1 MPLRIVQIT
10 KDWSPNGG
18 VASYTRDL
26 AGELCAG
33 GHEVTVVHADPG
45 APPLGRGVRE
55 VLVAG
60 FADYSPGS
68 DQARAQVVLDALFP
82 LMPDIVHVQGNDNFA
97 LEAGLRRVYATV
109 KTLHTYD
116 FCPTG
121 GKFHFLSRSP
131 CRHATSALCVPRMVY
146 KRCLLSRRPSVI
158 WSHYRRVVDANAN
171 NAAYGAVIV
180 ASAYVRQ
187 QALATGYP
195 PQQVRVLPYF
205 TIPPPMPPDPPE
217 RPGTILFCG
226 RIVPEKGLVLLLRVL
241 ARLDVSW
248 RLIVAGDGYAS
259 RSAKRLAD
267 RLGLADR
274 VTFQGWADRQTLRAL
289 YAEASVV
296 VVPSLWPE
304 PFGIVGLEAMAYAR
318 PVVAFAVGGIPEWLD
333 DGVTGFLV
341 RPYNLDAL
349 ADRLR
354 ACLESPALARALG
367 ERGRARVECEFTAAR
382 HLESLMRIYD
392 DVRRRASIPGEHGR
406 S

>member
-1 MPLRIVQIT
+1 MALRIVQIT

-18 VASYTRDL
+18 VATYTRDL

-33 GHEVTVVHADPG
+33 GHEVSVVHADPA

-60 FADYSPGS
+60 FADYASAS
-68 DQARAQVVLDALFP
+68 DQARAQVVLDSLAP
-82 LMPDIVHVQGNDNFA
+82 LAPDVVHVQGNNNFA
-97 LEAGLRRVYATV
+97 LEAGLRRLYATV

-116 FCPTG
+116 FCPAG
-121 GKFHFLSRSP
+121 GKFHFLSQRP

-146 KRCLLSRRPSVI
+146 KRCLLSRRPSII
-158 WSHYRRVVDANAN
+158 WSQYRRVVDANAN
-171 NAAYGAVIV
+171 NAAYAAVIV
-180 ASAYVRQ
+180 ASAHVRQ

-205 TIPPPMPPDPPE
+205 TIPPPMPPGPPE

-226 RIVPEKGLVLLLRVL
+226 RIVPEKGLALLLRAL

-248 RLIVAGDGYAS
+248 RLIVAGDGFAS
-259 RSAKRLAD
+259 RHAKRLAD

-274 VTFQGWADRQTLRAL
+274 VTFRGWADRQTLRAL
-289 YAEASVV
+289 YAEATVV

-304 PFGIVGLEAMAYAR
+304 PFGIVGIEAMAHAR
-318 PVVAFAVGGIPEWLD
+318 PVVAFAVGGIPEWME

-341 RPYNLDAL
+341 RPYDLDAL

-367 ERGRARVECEFTAAR
+367 ERGRARVEAQFSASQ
-382 HLESLMRIYD
+382 HLEGLIAIYQD
-392 DVRRRASIPGEHGR
+392 LRRASMSGNRGR